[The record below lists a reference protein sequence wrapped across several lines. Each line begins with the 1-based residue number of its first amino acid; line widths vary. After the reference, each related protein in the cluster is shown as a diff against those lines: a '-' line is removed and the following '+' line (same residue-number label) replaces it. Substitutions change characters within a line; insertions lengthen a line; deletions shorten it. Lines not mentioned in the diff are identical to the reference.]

1 MPEPLAQH
9 TAEPKADALHLPAAA
24 KPAEARAP
32 LPAADHAGVYARF
45 RQIAAPSGAAEPPPE
60 TAAALLAR
68 PEHAAPV
75 NDLARARIVDGLQ
88 RDFGNRYVQ
97 RVAAAVP
104 RPGPGVPVLRSASA
118 APSDRA
124 PAATP
129 GAGHPLDSG
138 TQSLLSSRF
147 GRDLSEVR
155 VHDDSHAHRAAEGL
169 GANAFATGP
178 DIYFSRG
185 AYNPNTRS
193 GLGLLAHEAAHVV
206 QHDTGATTHASGV
219 SDPGDPLEREADAAS
234 RSIVDGQPVPDV
246 GHARGS
252 ASIHRQAAGA
262 AAEGGPGNGGG
273 AAARPVPAEGDFVI
287 AFAGISLPVP
297 MPEIVRRARAGKVD
311 VPKAILQKI
320 PSTPIKVTAVTL
332 DLDEDKKPVA
342 GSVTASVNIP
352 PIDGGGT
359 LNVDKDG
366 NATGNLNVAFR
377 NKKIPVIQDVE
388 VSTTIEKDKFVVETD
403 VGFALPKV
411 TGSLHYKYD
420 NGVHSGR
427 GKAKYEGA
435 KLSGEIDV
443 AMSGEGKASGSG
455 KLEAELFKGL
465 RGAVDVEISEKGD
478 VKVVGQIKVEK
489 QIELFP
495 EKKYEKSFFNFERK
509 FPLWG
514 FVIPVI
520 DVNVGLFAEIHAHAG
535 FRAKFG
541 PGVLRDIQL
550 TGEFGTDPESV
561 TEFGLSGEFFV
572 PAGAEIVL
580 GVGGGIGL
588 GLAVADITGGIEA
601 LGVAGLYSALT
612 VRPQFNYAGGKYTIS
627 GMAEL
632 AGVAQLKLAINAFAK
647 VDVGLWIF
655 KGTVWRKDWTLAE
668 WIWNTGLNVAL
679 RANVSYTLGED
690 FAPDFTFETG
700 QVDPEKLV
708 RDVMP
713 ESGSPVPAPPKPP
726 VPEKST
732 FNAEGAAGGAAGGPA
747 PEGAAP
753 GAPGAPA
760 ATTTP
765 GAAGATGA
773 PPAAGAAPGAAPG
786 AAAPGAAPGA
796 PPEKTPPVTVTE
808 PATMAGE
815 PHTLTAELKEGAG
828 DILMASPGRDSV
840 RTLAFSALNE
850 LHRFPK
856 DVGDQIGAD
865 LGAII
870 IDADPREFDSSFR
883 AETQRI
889 PAHDLDLYERWIDLR
904 LAKLA
909 QKLADLG
916 RKWKLKSL
924 KDLAQGTPQVRYL
937 PMAFRGSD
945 PIRRKLYFLDSRWTT
960 LSLTM
965 RRAKLQGI
973 KDKVATK
980 DPAQWQELRDDM
992 QINDDADMNNFGPED
1007 VVEGLYAVDHK
1018 DPVGKHWNSIGRAGS
1033 DQDRETF
1040 AYDENNLRVIT
1051 GRKNSG
1057 LPKEDYEHWVK
1068 PSFTSAIGNDL
1079 SLGGQPYFRDE
1090 AGTDPLF

>member
-1 MPEPLAQH
+1 MPEPLAQQ
-9 TAEPKADALHLPAAA
+9 TAEPKADALHLPAVAL
-24 KPAEARAP
+24 PAQARAP
-32 LPAADHAGVYARF
+32 LPAADHGGVYARF
-45 RQIAAPSGAAEPPPE
+45 RQIAAPAGASEPPPE
-60 TAAALLAR
+60 TAAALLAQ

-97 RVAAAVP
+97 RVVAAVP
-104 RPGPGVPVLRSASA
+104 RSGPFVPVLRSAVARPAGSA
-118 APSDRA
+118 P
-124 PAATP
+124 PATP

-138 TQSLLSSRF
+138 TQSFLSSRF
-147 GRDLSEVR
+147 GRDLSDVR
-155 VHDDSHAHRAAEGL
+155 VHDDAHSHQAAAAL
-169 GANAFATGP
+169 GANAFASGP
-178 DIYFSRG
+178 DVYFSRG
-185 AYNPNTRS
+185 AYSPNTRS

-234 RSIVDGQPVPDV
+234 RAIVDGEPVPEV
-246 GHARGS
+246 GHALGS
-252 ASIHRQAAGA
+252 ASIHRQGAGA
-262 AAEGGPGNGGG
+262 PAEGGPGAGG

-287 AFAGISLPVP
+287 AFAGITLPVP

-320 PSTPIKVTAVTL
+320 PPTPIKVTAVTL
-332 DLDEDKKPVA
+332 DLDDDKKPVA
-342 GSVTASVNIP
+342 GSITASVNIP

-359 LNVDKDG
+359 LTVDKDG
-366 NATGNLNVAFR
+366 NAAGNLNVAFR

-388 VSTTIEKDKFVVETD
+388 VSTNIEKDKFVVETD

-420 NGVHSGR
+420 NGIHSGR

-455 KLEAELFKGL
+455 RLEAELFKGL
-465 RGAVDVEISEKGD
+465 RGSVDVEISEKGD
-478 VKVVGQIKVEK
+478 VKVVGLIKVEK

-732 FNAEGAAGGAAGGPA
+732 FTAEGAAGGAAGGPA
-747 PEGAAP
+747 AAAP
-753 GAPGAPA
+753 APPTPGAPA
-760 ATTTP
+760 ATTAP
-765 GAAGATGA
+765 GAAGATGG
-773 PPAAGAAPGAAPG
+773 PPAAGAAPGAP
-786 AAAPGAAPGA
+786 APGAAPGGPHDKA
-796 PPEKTPPVTVTE
+796 PPVIVTE
-808 PATMAGE
+808 PATMAGQA
-815 PHTLTAELKEGAG
+815 HTLTAQLKEGGG
-828 DILMASPGRDSV
+828 DVLMASPGGGAIHHLAWKALQDLNHPRYRDS
-840 RTLAFSALNE
+840 RRAIAATLDGLM
-850 LHRFPK
+850 K
-856 DVGDQIGAD
+856 DSNA
-865 LGAII
+865 A
-870 IDADPREFDSSFR
+870 EFASSFWL
-883 AETQRI
+883 ETNRDARQDR
-889 PAHDLDLYERWIDLR
+889 DLFERWVDLR
-904 LAKLA
+904 LARIA

-916 RKWKLKSL
+916 RQWNLKSL
-924 KDLAQGTPQVRYL
+924 EDLAKEPPQVRYL
-937 PMAFRGSD
+937 PVAFRGSD
-945 PIRRKLYFLDSRWTT
+945 PIRRKLYFLDSRWTA
-960 LSLTM
+960 LSLAM
-965 RRAKLQGI
+965 RRAALPDI
-973 KDKVATK
+973 KKKVASK
-980 DPAQWQELRDDM
+980 DPAQWQELRDEL
-992 QINDDADMNNFGPED
+992 QIDDDRDMNTFLPGD
-1007 VVEGLYAVDHK
+1007 VVEGLYAVDHIH
-1018 DPVGKHWNSIGRAGS
+1018 PVGRHWNSLGRDGS
-1033 DQDRETF
+1033 DKDRETF
-1040 AYDENNLRVIT
+1040 AYDEHNLRVIT

-1057 LPKEDYEHWVK
+1057 LPKENYEDWVK
-1068 PSFTSAIGNDL
+1068 LGFTSALGTDVT
-1079 SLGGQPYFRDE
+1079 LGGQPYLD
-1090 AGTDPLF
+1090 ANQQPLF